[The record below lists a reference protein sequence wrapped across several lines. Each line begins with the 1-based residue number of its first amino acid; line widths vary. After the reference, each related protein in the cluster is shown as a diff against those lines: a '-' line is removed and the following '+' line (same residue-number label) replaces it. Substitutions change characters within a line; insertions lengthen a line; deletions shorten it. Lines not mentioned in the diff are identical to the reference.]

1 MSNNP
6 REGTIVAARARRE
19 PGTAA
24 TAKRGEVVRRAAEL
38 FDADGYHNTG
48 VADIAAAAGIS
59 KPTLYHYFASKDE
72 ILFWIHEEYM
82 DELIARQE
90 KRTRI
95 SISPSACLLELMADM
110 LEMTETR
117 PGVRVFHE
125 HLRELREDQQEFV
138 RQKRE
143 TYQNMV
149 EAVIVEGASSGEL
162 RSLDPRLTT
171 LALFGMVNWAYQW
184 FSPAGQLRSREIA
197 YFFWDILLH
206 GLAEPA
212 QP

>member
-1 MSNNP
+1 
-6 REGTIVAARARRE
+6 
-19 PGTAA
+19 
-24 TAKRGEVVRRAAEL
+24 VRKAAEL
-38 FDADGYHNTG
+38 FDAAGYHSTG

-90 KRTRI
+90 KRAQI

-125 HLRELREDQQEFV
+125 HLRELRDDQQQLV
-138 RQKRE
+138 REKRKR
-143 TYQNMV
+143 YQNMV
-149 EAVIVEGASSGEL
+149 EDVIRDGASSGEL
-162 RSLDPRLTT
+162 RALDPRLTT

-184 FSPAGQLRSREIA
+184 FNPVGPLRSREIA
-197 YFFWDILLH
+197 YFFWDVLLR
-206 GLAEPA
+206 GLAPA
-212 QP
+212 APKP